1 MKYVFLMS
9 CWLFSGELSAQ
20 IKDTLYLRN
29 GSKIVGEIKKIKLGV
44 VTFDP
49 DDANDITVQLPK
61 LSAIAALMQLY
72 RIETTEQQVYFG
84 KILPGEKPG
93 VVIIMMPTD
102 TVRLPI
108 ERISVLYP
116 FRDYF
121 RQRFSGSASAGFDY
135 TRSSGL
141 GKINVGG
148 TVNYLAKK
156 DEISFSLAANYSITD
171 TAFSRDRE
179 DVSLKN
185 NYYFS
190 PTWFGTLFLRTQ
202 RNLELGLLRRFQE
215 GLGGG
220 IKFITNSQ
228 MYAWT
233 RCGIVL
239 NQEENSEEVKSG
251 ALTELFG
258 QVELNFFRFAK
269 PKITLNVANSV
280 YYSLSQSGRI
290 RNDAQ
295 FDLIWEAVK
304 DLNISLSA
312 YSNFDSQ
319 PATEGSRK
327 LDVGTV
333 FSFVVTF

>member
-1 MKYVFLMS
+1 MKYVFLML
-9 CWLFSGELSAQ
+9 CLVLSVAVPAQ
-20 IKDTLYLRN
+20 MKDTLYLRN

-44 VTFDP
+44 ISFDP

-61 LSAIAALMQLY
+61 LSGIAALMQLY

-84 KILPGEKPG
+84 KMMPGKSAG
-93 VVIIMMPTD
+93 IVIIMTPID

-116 FRDYF
+116 FRNYF
-121 RQRFSGSASAGFDY
+121 KQRFSGSASAGFDY

-148 TVNYLAKK
+148 TVNYFARQ
-156 DEISFSLAANYSITD
+156 DELSFSLSANYSITD
-171 TAFSRDRE
+171 TAFNRDRE
-179 DVSLKN
+179 DVSLKY
-185 NYYFS
+185 NYYFT

-269 PKITLNVANSV
+269 PKITLNMADAV
-280 YYSLSQSGRI
+280 YYSLSQNGRV

-327 LDVGTV
+327 MDIGTV